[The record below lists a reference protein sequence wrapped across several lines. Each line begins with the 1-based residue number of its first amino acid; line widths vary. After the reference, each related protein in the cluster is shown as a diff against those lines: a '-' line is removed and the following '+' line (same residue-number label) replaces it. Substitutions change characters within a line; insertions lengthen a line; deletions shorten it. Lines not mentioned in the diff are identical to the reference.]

1 MKLAIYY
8 LNKVG
13 IAGNLQSAVS
23 LFFFLLFVFIIYVI
37 IRGNKREYEEYGELP
52 LQDEFV
58 DNNNSQN
65 KTQ

>member
-1 MKLAIYY
+1 MKLAIHY

-13 IAGNLQSAVS
+13 FAGDLQSFVS

-37 IRGNKREYEEYGELP
+37 IRGGKKEYEEFGNLP
-52 LQDEFV
+52 FEEGVV
-58 DNNNSQN
+58 DNADSQN

>member
-13 IAGNLQSAVS
+13 IAGDLQSFVS
-23 LFFFLLFVFIIYVI
+23 LFFFLLFAFIIYVI
-37 IRGNKREYEEYGELP
+37 IRGNKKEYEEFGELP
-52 LQDEFV
+52 LHDGLIE
-58 DNNNSQN
+58 DNNSQN

>member
-13 IAGNLQSAVS
+13 IAGDLQSAVS
-23 LFFFLLFVFIIYVI
+23 LFFFLLFVFIMYI
-37 IRGNKREYEEYGELP
+37 IFRGDKKEYEDFGELP
-52 LQDEFV
+52 LQDGLSE
-58 DNNNSQN
+58 DNNSQN

>member
-13 IAGNLQSAVS
+13 IAGDLQSAVS
-23 LFFFLLFVFIIYVI
+23 LFFFLLFIFIIYVI
-37 IRGNKREYEEYGELP
+37 IRGNKREYEEFGELP
-52 LQDEFV
+52 LQDGLVE
-58 DNNNSQN
+58 NNDSQN